1 MVTSCKLVSLYRPIV
16 LSVFRQLKL
25 SLSSGVISTF
35 ERPPK
40 FGRITV
46 YLDLVVVAEDLS
58 DDSLNILLSQ
68 ESMVKCWPFILLLT
82 DSRAVEVIEDPI

>member
-1 MVTSCKLVSLYRPIV
+1 MVTSCKLVSLHRPIV

-25 SLSSGVISTF
+25 RLSSGVISTF

-46 YLDLVVVAEDLS
+46 YLDLVVVVEDLS
-58 DDSLNILLSQ
+58 DDSLKTQ
-68 ESMVKCWPFILLLT
+68 ESMVKFWPFILLRT
-82 DSRAVEVIEDPI
+82 VSRAVEVIEDPI